1 MVATVTQDMLSQS
14 TPIAKVE
21 GTFCVACLQQ
31 EQEEHQTQLLEM
43 CIFLKLNKLLFNCRI
58 STQTLTSES
67 LGFVLMN
74 LLQNKIT

>member
-31 EQEEHQTQLLEM
+31 EQEEHQTDAVSGDVH
-43 CIFLKLNKLLFNCRI
+43 I
-58 STQTLTSES
+58 S
-67 LGFVLMN
+67 
-74 LLQNKIT
+74 